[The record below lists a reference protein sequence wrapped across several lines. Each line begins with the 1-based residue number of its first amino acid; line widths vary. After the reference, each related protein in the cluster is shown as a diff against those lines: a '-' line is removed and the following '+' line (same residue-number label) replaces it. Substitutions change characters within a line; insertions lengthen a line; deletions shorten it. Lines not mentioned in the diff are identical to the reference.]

1 MTCPVCYSEVV
12 QSLRHAIT
20 AALRE
25 VESGI
30 AHQRKQGKLLLIPE
44 RVHLSL
50 NFTLDEAGTQAL
62 ASTSGPHSVTIEFKA
77 GERLAGA
84 TESAAST
91 DEAAQ
96 DRPAGAQDEIVSA
109 LSRVFGSPGFDS
121 SARATVFREALE
133 GLSRE
138 RALAALAAVGSSPSA
153 SHSEPMR
160 TVAHRLR
167 GVIQSG
173 PSKTLERGGGIL
185 RDVLARHSFEEV
197 LRVAETEWR
206 TQDKWL

>member
-1 MTCPVCYSEVV
+1 MACPVCYSAAV
-12 QSLRHAIT
+12 QPLRHAIA

-30 AHQRKQGKLLLIPE
+30 AQQRQQGKLPLVPA

-50 NFTLDEAGTQAL
+50 IFTLDEAGTQAL
-62 ASTSGPHSVTIEFKA
+62 ASAKGPHSVTIEFTA
-77 GERLAGA
+77 GERPAGA
-84 TESAAST
+84 EAPAAST

-96 DRPAGAQDEIVSA
+96 DRPTSAQDEIISA
-109 LSRVFGSPGFDS
+109 LSQVFGAPGFDS

-138 RALAALAAVGSSPSA
+138 QALAALAAAAASPAA
-153 SHSEPMR
+153 SRPEPMR
-160 TVAHRLR
+160 TAAHRLR

-185 RDVLARHSFEEV
+185 RDVLTCHPLELV
-197 LRVAETEWR
+197 LRVAEAEWK
-206 TQDKWL
+206 TQEKWL

>member
-1 MTCPVCYSEVV
+1 MACLVCYSEVV
-12 QSLRHAIT
+12 QPLRHAIT

-30 AHQRKQGKLLLIPE
+30 AHQRQQGKLPLVPE

-62 ASTSGPHSVTIEFKA
+62 VSAGGPHSVTIEFKA
-77 GERLAGA
+77 GERLAGTA
-84 TESAAST
+84 ALAAST

-96 DRPAGAQDEIVSA
+96 ARPAGAQDEIVSA
-109 LSRVFGSPGFDS
+109 LSQVFGAPGFDS

-138 RALAALAAVGSSPSA
+138 QALAALAAAAASSSA

-185 RDVLARHSFEEV
+185 RDVLTRHSFEEV
-197 LRVAETEWR
+197 LRVAETEWK
-206 TQDKWL
+206 TQEKWL